1 MSDSLTLE
9 ALNTLRLPIVFTPAA
24 WQRAVLLERS
34 GHPEKLQ
41 VDRLSHVLR
50 AAFEAHLAY
59 PHEPYVVF
67 EVAHSTPT
75 GHPRQNPL
83 LQLSLSLLQEPGQ
96 PGALLIALAGEANTK
111 RT

>member
-1 MSDSLTLE
+1 MSDSLTPK
-9 ALNTLRLPIVFTPAA
+9 ALNTLRLPIVFTPGA

-41 VDRLSHVLR
+41 VDRLSNVLR

-59 PHEPYVVF
+59 PHEPYVLF
-67 EVAHSTPT
+67 EVAHIAST

-83 LQLSLSLLQEPGQ
+83 LQLSLCLLHEPDQ
-96 PGALLIALAGEANTK
+96 PDALLIALAGEHQ
-111 RT
+111 R

>member
-1 MSDSLTLE
+1 MSDSLTPE

-24 WQRAVLLERS
+24 WQCAVLLERS
-34 GHPEKLQ
+34 GNPEKLL
-41 VDRLSHVLR
+41 VDRLSNVLR

-67 EVAHSTPT
+67 EVAHIAST

-83 LQLSLSLLQEPGQ
+83 LQLSLCLLHEPDQ
-96 PGALLIALAGEANTK
+96 PDALLIALAGEHQ
-111 RT
+111 R